1 MLMVSRYRPWGL
13 PLTTTLAI
21 SSLRNHLVYRCLS
34 CDKDL
39 VGSKGVPI
47 LFVAANWLVYLN
59 SSLNPVIYNFMSGEQ
74 QRNINHV
81 NETATLMT

>member
-1 MLMVSRYRPWGL
+1 MNFHSSHVTPCCRYTRIMNIMNNWE
-13 PLTTTLAI
+13 
-21 SSLRNHLVYRCLS
+21 
-34 CDKDL
+34 
-39 VGSKGVPI
+39 GVPI